1 MFTTFHL
8 NGRLCSSDLIRH
20 IAAEAKTPYTF
31 LITKPDIDWVYRA
44 QERML
49 QVLQMTHAKMVY
61 ADHFQR
67 PCPAAQA
74 STGGA
79 GVSPAECP
87 GAQASSPALESS
99 PTQGGA
105 VYSNSPAPLA
115 GRGTGGG
122 APQGGA
128 VSRPHQE
135 VTIGQLPPKEA
146 PVIDYQLGALRD
158 DFDFGAVML
167 WDTRALREAATRM
180 TANYQYAGLYD
191 LRLKASENTPLGTQ
205 ASRLRLTTPFVHIPE
220 YLYYEL
226 EHDNRKSGEKLF
238 DYVDPRN
245 RAVQIEMEQA
255 VTDHLRAIHALI
267 TPTDIHPADI
277 PTKDEYPVTASVIIP
292 CKNRARTVRDAITSA
307 LSQQVAAPYS
317 FNVFIVDDNSTDGTQ
332 DIIRELVAANQTARQ
347 TNPATPELIYIAQD
361 ATYHAIGGNWN
372 KAIHDPRCGRYAIQ
386 LDSDDTYSSP
396 HTVQTFINKFQEGN
410 YALVIGTYQMT
421 DIDGNILP
429 PGIIDHREW
438 TDHNGMNNALR
449 INGLGAPRAFLTP
462 LLRTI
467 DFPTTKY
474 GEDYAVALRIC
485 REYPVGRIYDVVY
498 NCRRWECNSDANCDI
513 PTMNRNNWYKDRIRT
528 WELQARIKS

>member
-1 MFTTFHL
+1 MFTSFHL

-31 LITKPDIDWVYRA
+31 LITKPDIEWVYRA

-67 PCPAAQA
+67 TA
-74 STGGA
+74 
-79 GVSPAECP
+79 
-87 GAQASSPALESS
+87 
-99 PTQGGA
+99 
-105 VYSNSPAPLA
+105 NSDLPL
-115 GRGTGGG
+115 
-122 APQGGA
+122 
-128 VSRPHQE
+128 
-135 VTIGQLPPKEA
+135 EA

-167 WDTRALREAATRM
+167 WDTNALQEAASHM
-180 TANYQYAGLYD
+180 TADYQYAGLYD
-191 LRLKASENTPLGTQ
+191 LRLKASDNAQ
-205 ASRLRLTTPFVHIPE
+205 TPFVHIPE
-220 YLYYEL
+220 YLYYEI

-255 VTDHLRAIHALI
+255 VTEHLRTIHALI
-267 TPTDIHPADI
+267 TPADIHPVEI
-277 PTKDEYPVTASVIIP
+277 EKDNFPVTASVIIP

-307 LSQQVAAPYS
+307 LSQQVTAPYS

-332 DIIRELVAANQTARQ
+332 DIIRELLKANQNARKA
-347 TNPATPELIYIAQD
+347 NPATPELIYIAQD
-361 ATYHAIGGNWN
+361 TTYHAIGGNWN

-485 REYPVGRIYDVVY
+485 REYPVGRIYDVLY

-513 PTMNRNNWYKDRIRT
+513 PAMNRNNWYKDRIRT
-528 WELQARIKS
+528 WELQARITPN

>member
-20 IAAEAKTPYTF
+20 IASEAKTPYTF
-31 LITKPDIDWVYRA
+31 LITKPDIEWVYRA
-44 QERML
+44 QERMV

-67 PCPAAQA
+67 TA
-74 STGGA
+74 
-79 GVSPAECP
+79 
-87 GAQASSPALESS
+87 
-99 PTQGGA
+99 
-105 VYSNSPAPLA
+105 NSD
-115 GRGTGGG
+115 
-122 APQGGA
+122 
-128 VSRPHQE
+128 
-135 VTIGQLPPKEA
+135 LPIEA

-167 WDTRALREAATRM
+167 WDTAALREAASRM
-180 TANYQYAGLYD
+180 TADYQYAGLYD
-191 LRLKASENTPLGTQ
+191 LRLKASENAQ
-205 ASRLRLTTPFVHIPE
+205 TPFVHIPE
-220 YLYYEL
+220 YLYYEV

-245 RAVQIEMEQA
+245 RTVQIEMEQA
-255 VTDHLRAIHALI
+255 VTEHLRAIHALI
-267 TPTDIHPADI
+267 TPADIHRVEIENADA
-277 PTKDEYPVTASVIIP
+277 YPVTASVIIP

-307 LSQQVAAPYS
+307 LSQQVTAPYS

-332 DIIRELVAANQTARQ
+332 DIIRELLCANQAARQ
-347 TNPATPELIYIAQD
+347 THPATPELIYIAQD
-361 ATYHAIGGNWN
+361 STYHAIGGNWN

-485 REYPVGRIYDVVY
+485 REYPVGRIYEVVY

-528 WELQARIKS
+528 WELQARIKEY